1 MRRLIIM
8 IVYYLLMIKVNA
20 HKIYTIGLNDEYQ
33 SSLTKL
39 LDQESYLV
47 DIYSLN
53 NFEDLNSITPD
64 SINGLI
70 SFSQNDLERLN
81 LEMYSEEY
89 GIPHLTVAR
98 GLNKNITFFTD
109 LSEECYSKTVSSI
122 AEYFSMIRPSMIWT
136 YTEDNLN
143 IIERMKTDINF
154 EFSHLSFIKNLPVSS
169 ISTTLSKTLKPQ
181 GTQHFIFLPDLY
193 HCQDL
198 IKAFHS
204 SYLEQKGNIA
214 VLFTSCLF
222 QSPANGSLVLSE
234 DLFNQVQ
241 NSEDFKI
248 LQLKK
253 FLQVFSTE
261 KLKKSEILEELKKV
275 YSNLCKFSIINI
287 QAGKRKIVGIVEN
300 GKIQVNSTI
309 EYLGGVNDLENF
321 TSPSIVVSANTGSFN
336 PNGLPRAYSNVGY
349 HQGTY
354 FAVDKINKDKEY
366 FPYHTLKLYDKVDCG
381 VSVFDFNYSKECF
394 LRHRPEMGVSYV
406 PTFFPVT
413 LSALKQLTSFGQDIP
428 FIGGIGSSGLL
439 SNKSEY
445 PYFVRTVSP
454 STDFAV
460 AWANL
465 IRLYGWSNLIVHY
478 SNDGFAGSAYKI
490 LNKSQETYNFR
501 IINDEKYR
509 MVDYILNYESIF
521 NYYDHIKN
529 SMSLGC
535 NIIFLILGDPAAYF
549 WLEGFYDMGARRGDF
564 TFILFANNGLSNF
577 DAVNANVKKRKE
589 LMHGTLVIYNGAWV
603 GEYGQIVKKE
613 YLEEWKDPWG
623 RSHFIDA
630 VLAAARTTKFLM
642 EQGKSFETAGVFM
655 HALRNIRFLGTTGT
669 ISFDSGSN
677 DRNINYFNIFNFFE
691 DSSGKWHDDAVALI
705 SPLGT
710 VYYSVLQPTIW
721 SNGELPKSMKENYL
735 DCPFRKDQI
744 QSSSS
749 GVNIKISLSIAILLI
764 STVLTIY
771 SLKVAKIKRLQML
784 TSKVQIV
791 FEDYLTLTFIL
802 IEFLQLLSIGPSFI
816 SFNEVLSNISEIF
829 SLNISKI
836 AKFEKTTFWVIFAS
850 VLIISYLWL
859 ILLSVTFFKL
869 TKRYPILTEKL
880 NELETVLFPIITN
893 FFFVPILVCLMSILK
908 CDKAIGDRYYESYLN
923 YDCGLFCWKDE
934 HIAYSVLA
942 CFQLVAYIPIAILY
956 RTVWQEDNDSI
967 NVKTHSLYLIIKNIS
982 VVVLVIVSKIL
993 KDDYQLLYNII
1004 YIVITLALLVQI
1016 IIIKHPFNYDRA
1028 NLWCKVFLVCVIW
1041 NSFICLIENLALD
1054 LTYALVVL
1062 QMGGWTGIFVVGF
1075 RVQKKLPENLLVSMK
1090 GRSVVDLFRFAFG
1103 VQSFRKTIYFVKEVE
1118 GFTDIKVGNEK

>member
-1 MRRLIIM
+1 
-8 IVYYLLMIKVNA
+8 MIKVNA
-20 HKIYTIGLNDEYQ
+20 YKIYTIGLNDEYRN
-33 SSLTKL
+33 SLTKL
-39 LDQESYLV
+39 LDQESFGVNLYN
-47 DIYSLN
+47 LN
-53 NFEDLNSITPD
+53 TFEDLSLIAPD
-64 SINGLI
+64 SINGMI
-70 SFSQNDLERLN
+70 SFSQNTLGRLN

-89 GIPHLTVAR
+89 GIPHLSVSR
-98 GLNKNITFFTD
+98 GLNQNFTFFTEFT
-109 LSEECYSKTVSSI
+109 EECLGKTISSI
-122 AEYFSMIRPSMIWT
+122 VEYFSMIRPSMLWT

-143 IIERMKTDINF
+143 ILERMKTDSNF
-154 EFSHLSFIKNLPVSS
+154 EFSHLSFMKNLTVSS
-169 ISTTLSKTLKPQ
+169 ISTTLSKVLKPQ
-181 GTQHFIFLPDLY
+181 GTQHFIFFPDLY
-193 HCQDL
+193 HCKDL
-198 IKAFHS
+198 IQAFHS
-204 SYLEQKGNIA
+204 SNLEQKGNIA
-214 VLFTSCLF
+214 VLFTNCLF
-222 QSPANGSLVLSE
+222 QSPANGSLILS
-234 DLFNQVQ
+234 DDQFTQVQ
-241 NSEDFKI
+241 NSEDFKT

-253 FLQVFSTE
+253 FLQVFST
-261 KLKKSEILEELKKV
+261 KNLKKSEIPSELKKI
-275 YSNLCKFSIINI
+275 YNNLCKFSIINI
-287 QAGKRKIVGIVEN
+287 QEGKRKIVGSVEN
-300 GKIQVNSTI
+300 GKIQVNQTI
-309 EYLGGVNDLENF
+309 EYLGGVYDLDNF

-336 PNGLPRAYSNVGY
+336 PNGLPRAYSNAGY

-354 FAVDKINKDKEY
+354 FAVDKINRDKEY

-394 LRHRPEMGVSYV
+394 FKHRPEMGVSYV

-413 LSALKQLTSFGQDIP
+413 LSALKQLGSFGMDIP

-445 PYFVRTVSP
+445 PYFIRTVSP

-465 IRLYGWSNLIVHY
+465 IRLYGWSKLIVHY

-490 LNKSQETYNFR
+490 LNNSQETYGFQ
-501 IINDEKYR
+501 ILNDEKYR

-521 NYYDHIKN
+521 AYYDHIKN

-577 DAVNANVKKRKE
+577 DAANANIKKRKE

-603 GEYGQIVKKE
+603 GDYGQVVKQE

-630 VLAAARTTKFLM
+630 VFAAAETTKFLM
-642 EQGKSFETAGVFM
+642 EQGKSFENAGVFM
-655 HALRNIRFLGTTGT
+655 QALRNVRFLGTTGT

-735 DCPFRKDQI
+735 NCPFREDQI

-749 GVNIKISLSIAILLI
+749 AVNIKISLSITILLI
-764 STVLTIY
+764 STILTIY
-771 SLKVAKIKRLQML
+771 SLKRTKIKRLQML
-784 TSKVQIV
+784 TRKVQIV
-791 FEDYLTLTFIL
+791 FEDYLTLTFIF
-802 IEFLQLLSIGPSFI
+802 IEFLQLLSIGPSFV
-816 SFNEVLSNISEIF
+816 SFNKILSNISEIF
-829 SLNISKI
+829 SLNISEI

-850 VLIISYLWL
+850 ITILSYLWV
-859 ILLSVTFFKL
+859 ILLLMTFCKL
-869 TKRYPILTEKL
+869 TIKSATLSEKL
-880 NELETVLFPIITN
+880 HEIKTLSIPVMTN
-893 FFFVPILVCLMSILK
+893 FFFVPTLVCLMSILR
-908 CDKAIGDRYYESYLN
+908 CDKAIGNHYSESYLN
-923 YDCGLFCWKDE
+923 YDCNLFCWKDE

-942 CFQLVAYIPIAILY
+942 CFQLVIYIPIAILY
-956 RTVWQEDNDSI
+956 RTIWQEDNDSI
-967 NVKTHSLYLIIKNIS
+967 NIKTNSLYLIIKNIS

-993 KDDYQLLYNII
+993 KDDYKVLYNII
-1004 YIVITLALLVQI
+1004 YIIISVALLVQI
-1016 IIIKHPFNYDRA
+1016 FVIKHPFNYDRA

-1041 NSFICLIENLALD
+1041 NSFICLIGELALD
-1054 LTYALVVL
+1054 ISYALVVMQL
-1062 QMGGWTGIFVVGF
+1062 GGWLGILGLGL
-1075 RVQKKLPENLLVSMK
+1075 RVQKRLPENLLVTMK
-1090 GRSVVDLFRFAFG
+1090 GRTIVDLFRFAFG
-1103 VQSFRKTIYFVKEVE
+1103 VQSFRKTIYYMKEIE
-1118 GFTDIKVGNEK
+1118 SFTENKGASDNR